1 MKSKEF
7 FAACADA
14 FSPLMTQFNLEVA
27 GQHDRK
33 DVWEWVLKNR
43 TTGIRVIYELKDYYI
58 GFQICRLENGRI
70 KPYMGEM
77 RPDSALS
84 CFDLLDLLS
93 MRIPNEEHAP
103 IEEFKLSKY
112 SLPEI
117 LSRASEYLYDLAG
130 DVLQGNF
137 GVFDSLDRIVKDRA
151 REAAFKKWGDKA
163 HEFGW

>member
-7 FAACADA
+7 FAACTDA
-14 FSPLMTQFNLEVA
+14 FSPLMTQFDLEVA

-58 GFQICRLENGRI
+58 GFQICMLENGRL
-70 KPYMGEM
+70 KPFTGEM
-77 RPDSALS
+77 RSDSVLS

-93 MRIPNEEHAP
+93 IRIPNEEQEP
-103 IEEFKLSKY
+103 IEELKLSKY

-117 LSRASEYLYDLAG
+117 LNCASEYVYNFAR

-137 GVFDSLDRIVKDRA
+137 EVFDSLDRIVKDRA